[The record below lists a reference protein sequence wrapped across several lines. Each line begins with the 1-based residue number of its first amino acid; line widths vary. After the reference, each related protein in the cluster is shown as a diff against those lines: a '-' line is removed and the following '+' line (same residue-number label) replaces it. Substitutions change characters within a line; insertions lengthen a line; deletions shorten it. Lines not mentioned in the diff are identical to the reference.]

1 MKTNFL
7 TLAAISIS
15 ALLSSGVLF
24 TSCSKEAPEMNEPD
38 AKPEVETQDFSGLN
52 LPYAKGMTRAEG
64 DPGVQPPVIPP
75 LSPLD
80 PPVDG
85 TAVIEA
91 IYNNIN
97 GIIINQ
103 KKVYN
108 AGFAFDEMSIFNP
121 SANQIY
127 PGSVFVGSSVTNGK
141 FLNLRSTVGDVNWT
155 ASGLIPQNSADQF
168 ARNVIDPKASD
179 YNTTIQ
185 GWMATPSMP
194 LATTTTFEVNEVSNS
209 KELGIKIGIGFDSD
223 DIKAKLDLSVN
234 QERMKT
240 HVLVKAVQKAFS
252 IALDVPDAKTSILKT
267 AKVED
272 MDGVMPVYVSE
283 VFYGRLAYAV
293 ISSNHEYHEV
303 VAALNLNLPGG
314 ENEKIDIN
322 LANKYK
328 EILDASVSKTYI
340 IGGSSEEHGY
350 GLSNGWEG
358 FKKALGAPLMPYTAK
373 PVAYTLRYVNDNS
386 VARVVMMS
394 DYVLNESYFI
404 PDMTELKVT
413 FDPAT
418 ARAKAAGRAPLFLYG
433 TVKIKSADA
442 GENAWVTIF
451 DHSISNFIK
460 LDDGSTNADISGDP
474 EVEFTIKRPSG
485 MSMKDFLALK
495 VDVSSEFSLTEST
508 GRARTDYFGIVKKQ
522 ITVKDLIFSG
532 LRGAL
537 NVYSQKMNARE
548 YEVNIVF
555 TPTLDSNS
563 ITRIE
568 NKYSY

>member
-7 TLAAISIS
+7 SFAVISVS
-15 ALLSSGVLF
+15 ALLSSGALF
-24 TSCSKEAPEMNEPD
+24 TACSKEAPELNEPNN
-38 AKPEVETQDFSGLN
+38 KTEVGSQDFSALN
-52 LPYAKGMTRAEG
+52 LPYAGGMTRADGE
-64 DPGVQPPVIPP
+64 PGLQPPEIPP
-75 LSPLD
+75 LSPID

-91 IYNNIN
+91 IHNNIK
-97 GIIINQ
+97 GVIINQ

-121 SANQIY
+121 SANQVF
-127 PGSVFVGSSVTNGK
+127 PGSVFVGSSITNGK
-141 FLNLRSTVGDVNWT
+141 YLNLRSTVGEVNWT
-155 ASGLIPQNSADQF
+155 ASGLIPQNAADQF

-179 YNTTIQ
+179 YNTTLQ
-185 GWMATPSMP
+185 GWLGAPSMP

-223 DIKAKLDLSVN
+223 DLKAKLDLSVN

-252 IALDVPDAKTSILKT
+252 VALDVPDAKTSILKT

-303 VAALNLNLPGG
+303 VAALNLNLPTGT
-314 ENEKIDIN
+314 EKIDLN
-322 LANKYK
+322 LSTKYK

-340 IGGSSEEHGY
+340 IGGSSEEHGL

-358 FKKALGAPLMPYTAK
+358 FKKALSAPLLPYTAK

-386 VARVVMMS
+386 VARVVLMS

-418 ARAKAAGRAPLFLYG
+418 ARAKAGNRAPLFFYG
-433 TVKIKSADA
+433 NVKIKPADA
-442 GENAWVTIF
+442 GDDAWVTIF
-451 DHSISNFIK
+451 NHTVGDFIK
-460 LDDGSTNADISGDP
+460 LEDSNTNADISADP
-474 EVEFTIKRPSG
+474 EVELVIKRPAG

-495 VDVSSEFSLTEST
+495 VDVSADFYLTNAS
-508 GRARTDYFGIVKKQ
+508 GRSRTDDLGTVKKQ

-537 NVYSQKMNARE
+537 NVYSQKLSTQE
-548 YEVNIVF
+548 YEANIVF
-555 TPTLDSNS
+555 TPTLDTKG
-563 ITRIE
+563 ITQIE
-568 NKYSY
+568 NEYSY